1 MKRCKINCIKTTKAY
16 GRFWIRHNSTWE
28 VSVYLCEIRID
39 WLQKEKFGRSILD
52 FITGQEGLGVFSND
66 LLRQVNYEGKNN
78 ISVSLEEIYY
88 RRHYPIG
95 FLVIQRLSYFIW
107 GQDSDLAKEWRSF
120 AILMSQFQINTLPIR
135 TIFSLASAFSGT
147 QQFSSKVHSSR
158 FWPASLPENKL
169 SFWS

>member
-1 MKRCKINCIKTTKAY
+1 MRK
-16 GRFWIRHNSTWE
+16 
-28 VSVYLCEIRID
+28 RID

-107 GQDSDLAKEWRSF
+107 GQDSDLAKE
-120 AILMSQFQINTLPIR
+120 
-135 TIFSLASAFSGT
+135 
-147 QQFSSKVHSSR
+147 
-158 FWPASLPENKL
+158 
-169 SFWS
+169 